1 MVLKHW
7 LLEVTPAGTLKCSN
21 APMRTSLKTVLGMLA
36 ISGGLI
42 LGGCNNTMN
51 DGTGSTTTQSA
62 TGVWTGTDSVTG
74 DTVIA
79 MINSGGVATF
89 IRGDGVQFTG
99 SVQVSGSNLVAAV
112 AGYTDFSS
120 TFTDG
125 STYGIGTLNGTVT
138 TGNSIAATL
147 SFNTNGGSAETGSW
161 SLSFQSLSNNASS
174 DTTISGNY
182 TDVVTGAVLSIAS
195 QGAMTSQNGH
205 NSCVLNGSMAT
216 SDTSHDLYEVSFS
229 FANCSGTSA
238 ALNGV
243 QFTGLATLNTNASPA
258 QITMSV
264 VGTSSPGKQY
274 GIVSTLNA
282 S

>member
-1 MVLKHW
+1 MH
-7 LLEVTPAGTLKCSN
+7 
-21 APMRTSLKTVLGMLA
+21 TSLKLLLGVLA

-42 LGGCNNTMN
+42 LGGCKNSLD
-51 DGTGSTTTQSA
+51 DGSGTTTTQSA

-79 MINSGGVATF
+79 LINSGGLATF

-99 SVQVSGSNLVAAV
+99 AVQVSGSNLVAAV

-138 TGNSIAATL
+138 TGNSIAANL
-147 SFNTNGGSAETGSW
+147 SFNTNGGSAETGTW
-161 SLSFQSLSNNASS
+161 SLTFQSLSTNASS
-174 DTTISGNY
+174 DSTISGNY
-182 TDVVTGAVLSIAS
+182 TDVVTGAVLSITS
-195 QGAMTSQNGH
+195 SGAMTSQNGQ
-205 NSCVLNGSMAT
+205 NNCMLNGSIAT
-216 SDTSHDLYEVSFS
+216 NDANHDLYEVSYS
-229 FANCSGTSA
+229 FASCTGTSA

-243 QFTGLATLNTNASPA
+243 QFTGLATLNTNSSPA
-258 QITMSV
+258 QLTMAV
-264 VGTSSPGKQY
+264 IGTSSAGHQY